1 LLLNIILI
9 KHLCM
14 TYACR
19 QAVRAARIMPCI
31 KYLIY
36 RIFNNNLQC
45 NITAIVLVWYSNL
58 TKEI

>member
-1 LLLNIILI
+1 
-9 KHLCM
+9 M